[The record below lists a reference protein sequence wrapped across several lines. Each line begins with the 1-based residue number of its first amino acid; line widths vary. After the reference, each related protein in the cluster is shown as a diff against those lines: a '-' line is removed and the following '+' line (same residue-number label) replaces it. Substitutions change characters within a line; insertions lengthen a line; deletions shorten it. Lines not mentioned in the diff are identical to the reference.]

1 MPSTPTTKSQVQA
14 YRFVLRRMQS
24 ALVRKDAVMLHD
36 PMRTHS
42 RATMVGVVLAAVGV
56 LGFVIVGLLSPAP
69 QVPDSGIIIAEP
81 SGTVYVVSG
90 NPKTLTPTFNLASAR
105 LLLLAQQEQGNGQQA
120 APPPAANDD
129 SGTPAQAP
137 GTPTV
142 ISDDNLKDI
151 PKARL
156 AGIPNGPQLLPSDD
170 QRIKDDW
177 GVCDR
182 ILIDS
187 TLPQERSKTGIETTV
202 LAGVDSYD
210 RELREGESLLVKA
223 KNNRTYLIY
232 RTPTSVNQ
240 QNSNAVRAEVDMNKS
255 SVVQALKLSPN
266 SVREISTGLLN
277 AIPEVK
283 ALAAPNIPGTS
294 TSVNLGLPLGA
305 VFAVPRAGNQREY
318 YVVQSDHIDKIKQT
332 TADLIRYEKSASPNI
347 PDIAP
352 ERMSALQPRTT
363 IDDSASPD
371 AVPDV
376 LEAQAAGNSVACL
389 EWSLQ
394 GTGTARDQHTSLH
407 ISGDLP
413 TPKDAQ
419 GNKMAPV
426 RISTPSADGTKID
439 QFFMPPGRAAVARA
453 SSSKLDFETGSIS
466 LISDRGVKYG
476 IPDVKTAGALGL
488 AKQSPAPDAI
498 IRLLPDG
505 ASLNTKDVMRSYD
518 TVPINP
524 NAGTIATPS
533 AQPGGN

>member
-69 QVPDSGIIIAEP
+69 TVPDSGIIIAEP

-105 LLLLAQQEQGNGQQA
+105 LLLLAQQQNPTGQAQPA
-120 APPPAANDD
+120 APPPGAEDAN
-129 SGTPAQAP
+129 TPAQAP

-156 AGIPNGPQLLPSDD
+156 AGIPNGPQLLPTDD

-182 ILIDS
+182 ILIDTS
-187 TLPQERSKTGIETTV
+187 LPDEKAKTGIETTV
-202 LAGVDSYD
+202 LAGVDTYD
-210 RELREGESLLVKA
+210 RELREGESLLVTA
-223 KNNRTYLIY
+223 KNNKTYLIY
-232 RTPTSVNQ
+232 RTPTTVNQ
-240 QNSNAVRAEVDMNKS
+240 QNSNAVRAEVDMNDQ
-255 SVVQALKLSPN
+255 SVTQALKLNRN
-266 SVREISTGLLN
+266 SARQISTGLLN

-283 ALAAPNIPGTS
+283 ALAAPAISGSNTN
-294 TSVNLGLPLGA
+294 VNLGLPLGA
-305 VFAVPRAGNQREY
+305 VFAVPRAGDKRVY
-318 YVVQSDHIDKIKQT
+318 YVVQSDGIDEIKQT
-332 TADLIRYEKSASPNI
+332 TADLIRFKKSASASI
-347 PDIAP
+347 PDVSPQRI
-352 ERMSALQPRTT
+352 SALQPQHR
-363 IDDSASPD
+363 IDDLSSPD
-371 AVPDV
+371 TVPDV
-376 LEAQAAGNSVACL
+376 LEAQATGNSVACL
-389 EWSLQ
+389 EWTLQ
-394 GTGTARDQHTSLH
+394 GAGQSRDQHTSLH
-407 ISGDLP
+407 VSGELP
-413 TPKDAQ
+413 MPKDAQ
-419 GNKMAPV
+419 GNKMAPI
-426 RISTPSADGTKID
+426 RISTPSADGQKID
-439 QFFMPPGRAAVARA
+439 QFFMPPGRAAVARGA
-453 SSSKLDFETGSIS
+453 SSKLDFDTGSIS

-488 AKQSPAPDAI
+488 SKQSPAPDAI

-518 TVPINP
+518 SVPVNA
-524 NAGTIATPS
+524 NAGTVATPS
-533 AQPGGN
+533 AQPGG